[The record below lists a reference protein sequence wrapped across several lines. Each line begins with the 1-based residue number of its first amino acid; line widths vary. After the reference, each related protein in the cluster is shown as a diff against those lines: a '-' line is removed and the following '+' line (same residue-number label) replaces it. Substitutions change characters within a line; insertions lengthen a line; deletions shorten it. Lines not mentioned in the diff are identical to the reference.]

1 MSVARDDFIG
11 VGWTFPIQV
20 DAKTGRIALSRHERD
35 IEEAIRT
42 ILGTSP
48 GERVM
53 RPLFGSE
60 LAEAVFSINS
70 ATTAA
75 RVESYVREALRYWE
89 PRINVIA
96 VTIVYGRESA
106 VSLMP
111 YDPETAFRMMSNPD
125 TDALMLI
132 DVRYRIRATNDERN
146 LVFPFYTIPGEA
158 GP

>member
-1 MSVARDDFIG
+1 MRDDFIG
-11 VGWTFPIQV
+11 VGWAFPIQV
-20 DAKTGRIALSRHERD
+20 DAKTGRIALARHERD
-35 IEEAIRT
+35 IEEAIRI

-53 RPLFGSE
+53 RPLFGSD

-89 PRINVIA
+89 PRIEVIA

-106 VSLMP
+106 INLMP
-111 YDPETAFRMMSNPD
+111 YDPEAAYRLLHNPD
-125 TDALMLI
+125 TDALMII
-132 DVRYRIRATNDERN
+132 DVRYRVRATNDERN
-146 LVFPFYTIPGEA
+146 LVFPFYTIPGEEA
-158 GP
+158 P